1 MTQPAD
7 ASSPH
12 FLSSTITGRY
22 LVIMPRHLT
31 FPRSA
36 SLGRLLLLVLI
47 ASGLLWLPLLV
58 REARSN
64 DRPVTA
70 SHPPGR
76 P

>member
-1 MTQPAD
+1 MTHPAE
-7 ASSPH
+7 SSPH

-58 REARSN
+58 REARSHEE
-64 DRPVTA
+64 RPVL
-70 SHPPGR
+70 SGHP
-76 P
+76 